1 MRFFCLFLSMVTS
14 TSVSISPLSDPITLS
29 VLIFLSS
36 FIIIPNA
43 NAAQVVKISEP
54 THRLSDGVF
63 FNDLLAQKLA
73 PSGSL
78 GQAVYL
84 NTQSVNNWL
93 VDPATI
99 DEIIAMSNGYGIS
112 DGTAP
117 TGQEIAKSWLTQFT
131 KVTRNKK
138 ITPITYGNPSSF
150 WVNEIMPDQ
159 IVYLDEIS
167 KFKLESFLSRPVEK
181 SGGAEAEK
189 QKINKTSLSVLK
201 YGQRQINLLSTL
213 LEKKQL
219 EDNQLRLLKLLNPN
233 LDEKL
238 FIDLL
243 KDYDKSISIMRAK
256 LNVKNTKFTVTSSKE
271 ELPITVV
278 NDYDQ
283 VVKLKLSTRAMNSK
297 VSVAQIEEI
306 ELEAKSKK
314 QVLLPIEVFAAGDS
328 RLLVQLT
335 NLENKPV
342 GYPVYIDL
350 KLSVIS
356 PVATWIT
363 TAAAVLLFIAA
374 LVQSVRR
381 VRRRS

>member
-1 MRFFCLFLSMVTS
+1 MRKFL
-14 TSVSISPLSDPITLS
+14 TLS
-29 VLIFLSS
+29 ALIFLSS
-36 FIIIPNA
+36 FILIPNT

-84 NTQSVNNWL
+84 NSQSVNNWL

-159 IVYLDEIS
+159 IVYLDDIS

-181 SGGAEAEK
+181 TGGAEAEK

-238 FIDLL
+238 FLDLL
-243 KDYDKSISIMRAK
+243 KDYDKSVSIMRAK

>member
-1 MRFFCLFLSMVTS
+1 MRKFL
-14 TSVSISPLSDPITLS
+14 TLS
-29 VLIFLSS
+29 ALIFLSS
-36 FIIIPNA
+36 FILIPNT

-54 THRLSDGVF
+54 THRLADGVF

-159 IVYLDEIS
+159 IVYLDDIS

-181 SGGAEAEK
+181 TGGAEAEK

-238 FIDLL
+238 FLDLL
-243 KDYDKSISIMRAK
+243 KDYDKSVSIMRAK

-283 VVKLKLSTRAMNSK
+283 VVKLKLSSRAMNSK

>member
-1 MRFFCLFLSMVTS
+1 MRKFL
-14 TSVSISPLSDPITLS
+14 TLS
-29 VLIFLSS
+29 LLIFLSS
-36 FIIIPNA
+36 FTIISNA

-54 THRLSDGVF
+54 THRLADGVF
-63 FNDLLAQKLA
+63 FDDLLVQKLA

-78 GQAVYL
+78 GQLVYL
-84 NTQSVNNWL
+84 NAQLVNHWL

-117 TGQEIAKSWLTQFT
+117 MGQEIAKSWLTQFI

-138 ITPITYGNPSSF
+138 ITPLIYGNPSSF
-150 WVNEIMPDQ
+150 WVNEIMPNQ
-159 IVYLDEIS
+159 LEYLNEIS
-167 KFKLESFLSRPVEK
+167 KFKLESFLSRPVENT
-181 SGGAEAEK
+181 SGVEQEK
-189 QKINKTSLSVLK
+189 QRLNKASVNVLK

-219 EDNQLRLLKLLNPN
+219 EEYQLRLVKLLNPN

-243 KDYDKSISIMRAK
+243 KDYDKSISLMRAK
-256 LNVKNTKFTVTSSKE
+256 LKVKNSKFTVTSSKE

-278 NDYDQ
+278 NDFDQ
-283 VVKLKLSTRAMNSK
+283 VVRLKLSSRAMNSK
-297 VSVAQIEEI
+297 VSIAQIEEI

-314 QVLLPIEVFAAGDS
+314 QILLPIEVFAAGDS

>member
-1 MRFFCLFLSMVTS
+1 MRKFF
-14 TSVSISPLSDPITLS
+14 TLS
-29 VLIFLSS
+29 VLVFLSS
-36 FIIIPNA
+36 LFLIPNT

-63 FNDLLAQKLA
+63 FNDLLTQKLTPA
-73 PSGSL
+73 GSL
-78 GQAVYL
+78 GQLVYL
-84 NTQSVNNWL
+84 NAQSVNSWL

-99 DEIIAMSNGYGIS
+99 DEIIAMSNGYGVAEGS
-112 DGTAP
+112 TPG
-117 TGQEIAKSWLTQFT
+117 GQEIAKSWLTQFI
-131 KVTRNKK
+131 KVTKNKK
-138 ITPITYGNPSSF
+138 IIPITYGNPSGF
-150 WVNEIMPDQ
+150 WVSEIIPDQ
-159 IVYLDEIS
+159 IEYLDEIS

-181 SGGAEAEK
+181 TGGNEEVK
-189 QKINKTSLSVLK
+189 QKIDRASVSVLK

-219 EDNQLRLLKLLNPN
+219 EDNQLRLSKLLNPN

-238 FIDLL
+238 FLDLL
-243 KDYDKSISIMRAK
+243 KDYNESISAMRAK
-256 LNVKNTKFTVTSSKE
+256 LNIKNTKFTVTSSKE

-278 NDYDQ
+278 NDFDQ
-283 VVKLKLSTRAMNSK
+283 IIKLKLSSRAMNSK

-306 ELEAKSKK
+306 ELDGKSKK

-342 GYPVYIDL
+342 GYPVYINL

-356 PVATWIT
+356 PVTTWIT
-363 TAAAVLLFIAA
+363 TIAA
-374 LVQSVRR
+374 LLLIIAVLVRSVRG
-381 VRRRS
+381 VRMRS

>member
-1 MRFFCLFLSMVTS
+1 MRKFL
-14 TSVSISPLSDPITLS
+14 TLS

-36 FIIIPNA
+36 FIVIPNA

-54 THRLSDGVF
+54 THRLADGVF

-84 NTQSVNNWL
+84 NSQSVNNWL

-117 TGQEIAKSWLTQFT
+117 AGQEIAKSWLIQFT

-159 IVYLDEIS
+159 ITYLDEIS

-181 SGGAEAEK
+181 SGRTEEER
-189 QKINKTSLSVLK
+189 QRFNKASVSVLK

-238 FIDLL
+238 FLDLL

>member
-1 MRFFCLFLSMVTS
+1 VRKFL
-14 TSVSISPLSDPITLS
+14 TLS
-29 VLIFLSS
+29 ALIFLSS
-36 FIIIPNA
+36 FILIPNT

-54 THRLSDGVF
+54 THRLADGVF

-117 TGQEIAKSWLTQFT
+117 AGQEIAKSWLTQFT

-181 SGGAEAEK
+181 TGGSEAEK

-238 FIDLL
+238 FLDLL
-243 KDYDKSISIMRAK
+243 KDYDKSISTMRAK

>member
-1 MRFFCLFLSMVTS
+1 MRKFL
-14 TSVSISPLSDPITLS
+14 TLS

-36 FIIIPNA
+36 LFFIPNT

-54 THRLSDGVF
+54 TYRLSDGVF
-63 FNDLLAQKLA
+63 FNDLLAQKLTPA
-73 PSGSL
+73 GSL
-78 GQAVYL
+78 GQLVYL
-84 NTQSVNNWL
+84 NTQSVNSWL

-99 DEIIAMSNGYGIS
+99 DEIIAMSNGYGVAEGS
-112 DGTAP
+112 TPG
-117 TGQEIAKSWLTQFT
+117 GQEIAKSWLTQFI
-131 KVTRNKK
+131 KVTKNKK
-138 ITPITYGNPSSF
+138 IIPITYGNPSGF
-150 WVNEIMPDQ
+150 WVSEIIPDQ
-159 IVYLDEIS
+159 IEYLDEIS

-181 SGGAEAEK
+181 TGGNEEVK
-189 QKINKTSLSVLK
+189 QKIDRASVSVLK

-219 EDNQLRLLKLLNPN
+219 EDNQLRLSKLLNPN

-238 FIDLL
+238 FLDLL
-243 KDYDKSISIMRAK
+243 KDYNESISAMRAK
-256 LNVKNTKFTVTSSKE
+256 LNIKNTKFTVTSSKE

-278 NDYDQ
+278 NDFDQ
-283 VVKLKLSTRAMNSK
+283 IIKLKLSSRAMNSK

-306 ELEAKSKK
+306 ELDGKSKK

-342 GYPVYIDL
+342 GYPVYINL

-356 PVATWIT
+356 PVTTWIT
-363 TAAAVLLFIAA
+363 TIAA
-374 LVQSVRR
+374 LLLIIAVLVRSVRG
-381 VRRRS
+381 VRMRS

>member
-1 MRFFCLFLSMVTS
+1 
-14 TSVSISPLSDPITLS
+14 
-29 VLIFLSS
+29 
-36 FIIIPNA
+36 
-43 NAAQVVKISEP
+43 
-54 THRLSDGVF
+54 
-63 FNDLLAQKLA
+63 
-73 PSGSL
+73 
-78 GQAVYL
+78 
-84 NTQSVNNWL
+84 VN
-93 VDPATI
+93 
-99 DEIIAMSNGYGIS
+99 
-112 DGTAP
+112 
-117 TGQEIAKSWLTQFT
+117 K
-131 KVTRNKK
+131 
-138 ITPITYGNPSSF
+138 
-150 WVNEIMPDQ
+150 IMPDQ
-159 IVYLDEIS
+159 IAYLDEIS

-213 LEKKQL
+213 IEKKQL

-238 FIDLL
+238 FLDLL
-243 KDYDKSISIMRAK
+243 KDYDKSISVMRAK
-256 LNVKNTKFTVTSSKE
+256 LNVINTKFTVTSSKE

>member
-1 MRFFCLFLSMVTS
+1 MRKFF
-14 TSVSISPLSDPITLS
+14 TLS
-29 VLIFLSS
+29 ILVFLSS
-36 FIIIPNA
+36 FFLIPNT

-63 FNDLLAQKLA
+63 FNDLLTQKLTPA
-73 PSGSL
+73 GSL
-78 GQAVYL
+78 GQLVYL
-84 NTQSVNNWL
+84 NAQSVNSWL

-99 DEIIAMSNGYGIS
+99 DEIIAMSNGYGVAEGS
-112 DGTAP
+112 TPG
-117 TGQEIAKSWLTQFT
+117 GQEIAKSWLTQFI
-131 KVTRNKK
+131 KVTKNKK
-138 ITPITYGNPSSF
+138 IIPITYGNPSGF
-150 WVNEIMPDQ
+150 WVSEIIPDQ
-159 IVYLDEIS
+159 IEYLDEIS

-181 SGGAEAEK
+181 TGRNEEVK
-189 QKINKTSLSVLK
+189 QKINRASVSVLK

-219 EDNQLRLLKLLNPN
+219 EDNQLRLSKLLNPN

-238 FIDLL
+238 FLDLL
-243 KDYDKSISIMRAK
+243 KDYNESISAMRAK
-256 LNVKNTKFTVTSSKE
+256 LNIKNTKFTVTSSKE

-278 NDYDQ
+278 NDFDQ
-283 VVKLKLSTRAMNSK
+283 IIKLKLSSRAMNSK

-306 ELEAKSKK
+306 ELDGKSKK

-342 GYPVYIDL
+342 GYPVYINL

-356 PVATWIT
+356 PVTTWIT
-363 TAAAVLLFIAA
+363 TIAA
-374 LVQSVRR
+374 LLLIIAVLVRSVRG
-381 VRRRS
+381 VRMRS

>member
-1 MRFFCLFLSMVTS
+1 MRKFL
-14 TSVSISPLSDPITLS
+14 TLS

-84 NTQSVNNWL
+84 NSQSVNNWL

-159 IVYLDEIS
+159 IVYLDDIS

-181 SGGAEAEK
+181 TGGAEAEK

-238 FIDLL
+238 FLDLL
-243 KDYDKSISIMRAK
+243 KDYDKSVSIMRAK

-283 VVKLKLSTRAMNSK
+283 VVKLKLSSRAMNSK

>member
-1 MRFFCLFLSMVTS
+1 VRKFL
-14 TSVSISPLSDPITLS
+14 TLS

-84 NTQSVNNWL
+84 NSQSVNNWL

-159 IVYLDEIS
+159 IVYLDDIS

-181 SGGAEAEK
+181 TGGAEAEK

-219 EDNQLRLLKLLNPN
+219 EDSQLRLLKLLNPN

-238 FIDLL
+238 FLDLL
-243 KDYDKSISIMRAK
+243 KDYDKSVSIMRAK

-283 VVKLKLSTRAMNSK
+283 VVKLKLSSRAMNSK

>member
-1 MRFFCLFLSMVTS
+1 MRKFL
-14 TSVSISPLSDPITLS
+14 TLS
-29 VLIFLSS
+29 ALIFLSS
-36 FIIIPNA
+36 FILIPNT

-54 THRLSDGVF
+54 THRLADGVF

-131 KVTRNKK
+131 KVTRSKK
-138 ITPITYGNPSSF
+138 ITPLTYGNPSSF
-150 WVNEIMPDQ
+150 WVNKIMPDQ
-159 IVYLDEIS
+159 IAYLDEIS

-181 SGGAEAEK
+181 TGGSEAEK
-189 QKINKTSLSVLK
+189 QKINKASVSVLK

-238 FIDLL
+238 FLDLL

-363 TAAAVLLFIAA
+363 SGAAVLLFIAA

>member
-1 MRFFCLFLSMVTS
+1 MRKFL
-14 TSVSISPLSDPITLS
+14 TLS
-29 VLIFLSS
+29 ALIFLSS
-36 FIIIPNA
+36 FILIPNT

-54 THRLSDGVF
+54 THRLADGVF

-84 NTQSVNNWL
+84 NSQSVNNWL

-159 IVYLDEIS
+159 IVYLDDIS

-181 SGGAEAEK
+181 TGGAEAEK

-238 FIDLL
+238 FLDLL

>member
-1 MRFFCLFLSMVTS
+1 VRKFL
-14 TSVSISPLSDPITLS
+14 TLS
-29 VLIFLSS
+29 ALIFLSS
-36 FIIIPNA
+36 FILIPNT

-54 THRLSDGVF
+54 THRLADGVF

-117 TGQEIAKSWLTQFT
+117 AGQEIAKSWLTQFT

-159 IVYLDEIS
+159 IVYLDDIS

-181 SGGAEAEK
+181 TGGSEAEK

-238 FIDLL
+238 FLELL
-243 KDYDKSISIMRAK
+243 KDYDKSISVMRAK

>member
-1 MRFFCLFLSMVTS
+1 MRKFL
-14 TSVSISPLSDPITLS
+14 TLS
-29 VLIFLSS
+29 ALIFLSS
-36 FIIIPNA
+36 FILIPNT

-54 THRLSDGVF
+54 THRLADGVF

-117 TGQEIAKSWLTQFT
+117 AGQEIAKSWLTQFT

-181 SGGAEAEK
+181 TGGSEAEK

-238 FIDLL
+238 FLDLL
-243 KDYDKSISIMRAK
+243 KDYDKSISTMRAK

>member
-1 MRFFCLFLSMVTS
+1 MRKFF
-14 TSVSISPLSDPITLS
+14 TLS

-36 FIIIPNA
+36 LFFIPNT

-63 FNDLLAQKLA
+63 FNDLLTQKLTPA
-73 PSGSL
+73 GSL
-78 GQAVYL
+78 GQLVYL
-84 NTQSVNNWL
+84 NTQSINSWL

-99 DEIIAMSNGYGIS
+99 DEIIAMSNGYGVS

-117 TGQEIAKSWLTQFT
+117 SGQEIAKSWLTQFI
-131 KVTRNKK
+131 KVTKNKK
-138 ITPITYGNPSSF
+138 IIPITYGNPSGF
-150 WVNEIMPDQ
+150 WVSEIMPDQ
-159 IVYLDEIS
+159 IEYLDEIS

-181 SGGAEAEK
+181 TGRNEEVK
-189 QKINKTSLSVLK
+189 QKINRASVSVLK

-219 EDNQLRLLKLLNPN
+219 EDNQLRLSKLLNPN

-238 FIDLL
+238 FLDLL
-243 KDYDKSISIMRAK
+243 KDYNESISAMRAK
-256 LNVKNTKFTVTSSKE
+256 LNIKNTKFTVTSSKE

-278 NDYDQ
+278 NDFDQ
-283 VVKLKLSTRAMNSK
+283 IIKLKLSSRAMNSK

-306 ELEAKSKK
+306 ELDGKSKK

-342 GYPVYIDL
+342 GYPVYINL

-356 PVATWIT
+356 PVTTWIT
-363 TAAAVLLFIAA
+363 TIAA
-374 LVQSVRR
+374 LLLIIAVLVRSVRG
-381 VRRRS
+381 VRMRS

>member
-1 MRFFCLFLSMVTS
+1 VRKFLTFSA
-14 TSVSISPLSDPITLS
+14 
-29 VLIFLSS
+29 LIFLSS

-150 WVNEIMPDQ
+150 WVNKIMPDQ
-159 IVYLDEIS
+159 IAYLDEIS

-181 SGGAEAEK
+181 TGGDEAEK
-189 QKINKTSLSVLK
+189 HKINKTSLSVLK
-201 YGQRQINLLSTL
+201 YGQRLINLLSTL

-238 FIDLL
+238 FLDLL

-283 VVKLKLSTRAMNSK
+283 VVKLKLSSRAMNSK

>member
-1 MRFFCLFLSMVTS
+1 MKKFL
-14 TSVSISPLSDPITLS
+14 TLS

-84 NTQSVNNWL
+84 NSQSVNNWL

-117 TGQEIAKSWLTQFT
+117 AGQEIAKSWLTQFT

-150 WVNEIMPDQ
+150 WVKEIMPDQ
-159 IVYLDEIS
+159 ITYLDEIS

-181 SGGAEAEK
+181 TGGAEAEK

-238 FIDLL
+238 FLDLL

>member
-1 MRFFCLFLSMVTS
+1 VRKFL
-14 TSVSISPLSDPITLS
+14 TLS
-29 VLIFLSS
+29 ALIFLSS
-36 FIIIPNA
+36 FILIPNT

-54 THRLSDGVF
+54 THRLADGVF

-117 TGQEIAKSWLTQFT
+117 AGQEIAKSWLTQFT

-150 WVNEIMPDQ
+150 WVNKIMPDQ
-159 IVYLDEIS
+159 IAYLDEIS

-181 SGGAEAEK
+181 TGGSEAEK
-189 QKINKTSLSVLK
+189 QKINKASVSVLK

-238 FIDLL
+238 FLDLL

>member
-1 MRFFCLFLSMVTS
+1 MRKFL
-14 TSVSISPLSDPITLS
+14 TLS
-29 VLIFLSS
+29 ALIFLSS
-36 FIIIPNA
+36 FILIPNT
-43 NAAQVVKISEP
+43 NAAQAVKISEP

-84 NTQSVNNWL
+84 NSQSVNNWL

-117 TGQEIAKSWLTQFT
+117 AGQEIAKSWLAQFT

-159 IVYLDEIS
+159 IAYLDEIS

-189 QKINKTSLSVLK
+189 QRFNKASVSVLK

-238 FIDLL
+238 FLDLL

-283 VVKLKLSTRAMNSK
+283 VVRLKLSTRAMNSK

-314 QVLLPIEVFAAGDS
+314 QVLLPVEVFAAGDS

-381 VRRRS
+381 VRGRS

>member
-1 MRFFCLFLSMVTS
+1 VRKFF
-14 TSVSISPLSDPITLS
+14 TLS

-36 FIIIPNA
+36 LFFIPNT

-63 FNDLLAQKLA
+63 FNDLLTQKLTPA
-73 PSGSL
+73 GSL
-78 GQAVYL
+78 GQLVYL
-84 NTQSVNNWL
+84 NTQSINSWL

-99 DEIIAMSNGYGIS
+99 DEIIAMSNGYGVS

-117 TGQEIAKSWLTQFT
+117 SGQEIAKSWLTQFI
-131 KVTRNKK
+131 KVTKNKK
-138 ITPITYGNPSSF
+138 IIPITYGNPSGF
-150 WVNEIMPDQ
+150 WVSEIMPDQ
-159 IVYLDEIS
+159 IEYLDEIS

-181 SGGAEAEK
+181 TGRNEEVK
-189 QKINKTSLSVLK
+189 QKINRASVSVLK

-219 EDNQLRLLKLLNPN
+219 EDNQLRLSKLLNPN

-238 FIDLL
+238 FLDLL
-243 KDYDKSISIMRAK
+243 KDYNESISAMRAK
-256 LNVKNTKFTVTSSKE
+256 LNIKNTKFTVTSSKE

-278 NDYDQ
+278 NDFDQ
-283 VVKLKLSTRAMNSK
+283 IIKLKLSSRAMNSK

-306 ELEAKSKK
+306 ELDGKSKK

-342 GYPVYIDL
+342 GYPVYINL

-356 PVATWIT
+356 PVTTWIT
-363 TAAAVLLFIAA
+363 TIAA
-374 LVQSVRR
+374 LLLIIAVLVRSVRG
-381 VRRRS
+381 VRMRS